1 MNDAKTM
8 LSAKNTTSGTLTIIG
23 KLGGEMFKNMK
34 IPVEN
39 NLDDIVAELEKR
51 GFTKQMK
58 LLGEAKWVITRGNKY
73 SLFDFEPSGAFD
85 HFEPTNLAELKEM

>member
-1 MNDAKTM
+1 M
-8 LSAKNTTSGTLTIIG
+8 TSVTLAIIE
-23 KLGGEMFKNMK
+23 KLGGDVFKNLK
-34 IPVEN
+34 IPVES
-39 NLDDIVAELEKR
+39 NLDEIVAELEKR

-85 HFEPTNLAELKEM
+85 HFEPTTLAELKEM